1 MRTDP
6 RGRTFSPGAII
17 VAALVVAGSCAFAQ
31 QQPGPAFEVA
41 SIKPNNTAPNNSEFH
56 FDGGRFTAE
65 NVSAGF
71 LIVWAYQVRPFQIS
85 GGPGWINSQK
95 FDIAAKPEGGALP
108 RQMQLM
114 MQSLLEERFKLQL
127 HRETKEHPV
136 YMLVPAKS
144 GMKLRT
150 STADCEAL
158 SREDPPGQ
166 PSRRQC
172 GAWFSGPNQ
181 FTGTKI
187 SMSAFVEDLANL
199 LGRPV
204 VDKTGFTS
212 EFDVHLQ
219 WSPIEEDKAEQDN
232 SDATASPAIFTAL
245 QEQLGLKLESGKGPV
260 ETLVIDRIE
269 KPDAN

>member
-1 MRTDP
+1 MRTDSS
-6 RGRTFSPGAII
+6 GTRTF
-17 VAALVVAGSCAFAQ
+17 AALLLAGSLAFAQ
-31 QQPGPAFEVA
+31 QQPRPAFEVA
-41 SIKPNNTAPNNSEFH
+41 SIKPNNTAANNSEIH
-56 FDGGRFTAE
+56 FDPGRLTAD
-65 NVSAGF
+65 NVPVSF
-71 LIVWAYQVRPFQIS
+71 LIIWAYHVRMFELS
-85 GGPGWINSQK
+85 GGPGWINSEK
-95 FDIAAKPEGGALP
+95 FDIAAKLDEVGASSE
-108 RQMQLM
+108 QVQQM
-114 MQSLLEERFKLQL
+114 MQTLLEDRFKLQL

-144 GMKLRT
+144 GIKVRT

-158 SREDPPGQ
+158 AREESPGQ

-172 GAWFSGPNQ
+172 GAWFRGSNR

-204 VDKTGFTS
+204 VDKTGFTLD
-212 EFDVHLQ
+212 FDVTLQ
-219 WSPIEEDKAEQDN
+219 WSPIEQDRVEPDN
-232 SDATASPAIFTAL
+232 SDAAASPAIFTAL

-260 ETLVIDRIE
+260 ETLVIDHIE